1 MRTRELFAPT
11 LRQVSAEVEMASH
24 RLLLRGGY
32 IRQVAAG
39 IYSLLPL
46 GWRVVH
52 KIETIVREEMDAA
65 GAQEL
70 FLPTL
75 HPTELWDASG
85 RAASWGPELM
95 QLRDRGDRR
104 FCLGGTHEEV
114 ITQLVGSA
122 VRSYRELP
130 FTLYQIQVKFRDE
143 VRPRGGLVRAREF
156 TMKDAYSFD
165 RDRES
170 LDRSYDA
177 MVQAYHRIMQ
187 RIGLPYNVA
196 DSSGEGIGG
205 WDTKEFVAVCDT
217 GETSYL
223 CCDGCDYHATPEI
236 AEFAE
241 ADDRE
246 SDAPAEPL
254 ERVDT
259 PDQRTID
266 QITAFLG
273 VPPERLVKTLIYK
286 ADGRVVAALVRGD
299 RDLSEDK
306 LKAVLG
312 ADELVMGDPETIER
326 VSGAPVGFA
335 GPVGIREAEIIAD
348 DELRRERNFVT
359 GGNEADL
366 HLLNVNW
373 GRDFEVSRW
382 AQLRNAVP
390 GDLCAK
396 CRRPMVAYNGIELA
410 HVFKLGTK
418 YSKPL
423 EALYLDEDGER
434 KPIVMGCYGLGTTR
448 MMAAIAEHFRDE
460 AGMVWP
466 AAVAPFDVVVIVI
479 NHDDDQ
485 QRTLAERI
493 YRDLQAAGLDVLLE
507 DRDERPGVKFKDAD
521 LMGIPGQVVVGR
533 LAGEGK
539 VEARRRGGEKETVAA
554 DEVVGAMQKLL
565 ADNVPGGF
573 RRPE

>member
-1 MRTRELFAPT
+1 
-11 LRQVSAEVEMASH
+11 
-24 RLLLRGGY
+24 
-32 IRQVAAG
+32 
-39 IYSLLPL
+39 
-46 GWRVVH
+46 
-52 KIETIVREEMDAA
+52 
-65 GAQEL
+65 
-70 FLPTL
+70 
-75 HPTELWDASG
+75 
-85 RAASWGPELM
+85 M
-95 QLRDRGDRR
+95 QLRDRSDRR

-143 VRPRGGLVRAREF
+143 VRPRGGLIRGREF

-177 MVQAYHRIMQ
+177 MVEAYHRIMQ
-187 RIGLPYNVA
+187 RIGLPYHVA

-205 WDTKEFVAVCDT
+205 WDTKEYVSVCDA
-217 GETSYL
+217 GESSYL
-223 CCDGCDYHATPEI
+223 CCEACDYHATPEV

-241 ADDRE
+241 PDAAE
-246 SDAPAEPL
+246 SDAPMQAL

-259 PDQRTID
+259 PDQRTIG

-286 ADGRVVAALVRGD
+286 ADGRVVVALVRGD

-312 ADELVMGDPETIER
+312 VDELLMGDPETIRR

-335 GPVGIREAEIIAD
+335 GPVGIREAEIVVD
-348 DELRRERNFVT
+348 EELRGERNFVT

-382 AQLRNAVP
+382 AQIRNAVP
-390 GDLCAK
+390 VDLCAK
-396 CRRPMVAYNGIELA
+396 CGKPMTTYNGIELA

-418 YSKPL
+418 YSEPL
-423 EALYLDEDGER
+423 EAFYLDEDGER

-448 MMAAIAEHFRDE
+448 MMASIAEYFRDD
-460 AGMVWP
+460 AGMIWP
-466 AAVAPFDVVVIVI
+466 ASVAPFDVVVIVV

-485 QRTLAERI
+485 QRTLAEGI
-493 YRDLQAAGLDVLLE
+493 YGELKAAGMDVLLE

-539 VEARRRGGEKETVAA
+539 VEARRRGGESETVAA
-554 DEVVGAMQKLL
+554 GEAVAAVHKLL